1 MEDESIQKDE
11 EKLKS
16 LLETL
21 KKNDENVPEELLKTK
36 YKKPY
41 RELKD
46 SIKEV
51 ADQISGRR
59 IRQDI
64 VIKNDDAGQ
73 VLIKQIQ
80 EMLEEKRR
88 AGTGKELGRTLYKEY
103 SVEKFLQVVE
113 EIRIAVW
120 NLWIPYW
127 QQHCCLYAAPECFD
141 EDGPPPKIY
150 NDLTK
155 EFLVDQEQNWH
166 TQTMDQRNTQIS
178 RPCRRQPPRYLR
190 RRHQYEHDGTAVP
203 DERASQS
210 QEAAQRKS
218 AVVLYHSL
226 GQMRRAGETL
236 Y

>member
-1 MEDESIQKDE
+1 MEDEGIQKDE

-41 RELKD
+41 RELKE

-64 VIKNDDAGQ
+64 VIKNDETGQ

-80 EMLEEKRR
+80 TTLDEKRN
-88 AGTGKELGRTLYKEY
+88 AGTGKELGRALYKEY
-103 SVEKFLQVVE
+103 SLEKFLQVVE
-113 EIRIAVW
+113 EIRTAIW

-127 QQHCCLYAAPECFD
+127 QEHCCLYAAPECF
-141 EDGPPPKIY
+141 EENGSPPKIY

-155 EFLVDQEQNWH
+155 EFLVDQEQNIWEKKPEWESE
-166 TQTMDQRNTQIS
+166 QRMII
-178 RPCRRQPPRYLR
+178 
-190 RRHQYEHDGTAVP
+190 TA
-203 DERASQS
+203 RACHILAEGLKNKEEQDN
-210 QEAAQRKS
+210 
-218 AVVLYHSL
+218 
-226 GQMRRAGETL
+226 G
-236 Y
+236 

>member
-80 EMLEEKRR
+80 ESRR
-88 AGTGKELGRTLYKEY
+88 K
-103 SVEKFLQVVE
+103 
-113 EIRIAVW
+113 
-120 NLWIPYW
+120 
-127 QQHCCLYAAPECFD
+127 
-141 EDGPPPKIY
+141 
-150 NDLTK
+150 
-155 EFLVDQEQNWH
+155 
-166 TQTMDQRNTQIS
+166 
-178 RPCRRQPPRYLR
+178 PCR
-190 RRHQYEHDGTAVP
+190 E
-203 DERASQS
+203 
-210 QEAAQRKS
+210 
-218 AVVLYHSL
+218 
-226 GQMRRAGETL
+226 
-236 Y
+236 

>member
-1 MEDESIQKDE
+1 MEDESIQNDE

-64 VIKNDDAGQ
+64 VIKNDETGQ

-80 EMLEEKRR
+80 TTLDEKRN
-88 AGTGKELGRTLYKEY
+88 AGTGKELGRALYKE
-103 SVEKFLQVVE
+103 
-113 EIRIAVW
+113 
-120 NLWIPYW
+120 
-127 QQHCCLYAAPECFD
+127 
-141 EDGPPPKIY
+141 
-150 NDLTK
+150 
-155 EFLVDQEQNWH
+155 
-166 TQTMDQRNTQIS
+166 
-178 RPCRRQPPRYLR
+178 
-190 RRHQYEHDGTAVP
+190 
-203 DERASQS
+203 
-210 QEAAQRKS
+210 
-218 AVVLYHSL
+218 
-226 GQMRRAGETL
+226 
-236 Y
+236 

>member
-1 MEDESIQKDE
+1 MDNESNPNDE

-21 KKNDENVPEELLKTK
+21 RKNDEKVPKELLRTK

-41 RELKD
+41 RELKE

-51 ADQISGRR
+51 ADRMLNGR
-59 IRQDI
+59 IREGI
-64 VIKNDDAGQ
+64 VIKTDEAGQ

-80 EMLEEKRR
+80 TTLDEKRN
-88 AGTGKELGRTLYKEY
+88 AGTGKELCRTLYKEY
-103 SVEKFLQVVE
+103 SVEKFLQAVE

-155 EFLVDQEQNWH
+155 EFLVDQEQNIWEKKPEWE
-166 TQTMDQRNTQIS
+166 TES
-178 RPCRRQPPRYLR
+178 RMIITAGACHILA
-190 RRHQYEHDGTAVP
+190 EGLKNKEEADGM
-203 DERASQS
+203 QS
-210 QEAAQRKS
+210 SDTNR
-218 AVVLYHSL
+218 
-226 GQMRRAGETL
+226 
-236 Y
+236 

>member
-46 SIKEV
+46 SIKEA
-51 ADQISGRR
+51 ADQISGKR
-59 IRQDI
+59 I

-155 EFLVDQEQNWH
+155 EFLVDQEQNIWEKKPEWE
-166 TQTMDQRNTQIS
+166 TES
-178 RPCRRQPPRYLR
+178 RMIITAGACHILA
-190 RRHQYEHDGTAVP
+190 EGLKNKEEADGM
-203 DERASQS
+203 QS
-210 QEAAQRKS
+210 SDTNR
-218 AVVLYHSL
+218 
-226 GQMRRAGETL
+226 
-236 Y
+236 

>member
-64 VIKNDDAGQ
+64 VIKNGEPEQARNSAGHS
-73 VLIKQIQ
+73 
-80 EMLEEKRR
+80 
-88 AGTGKELGRTLYKEY
+88 T
-103 SVEKFLQVVE
+103 
-113 EIRIAVW
+113 
-120 NLWIPYW
+120 
-127 QQHCCLYAAPECFD
+127 
-141 EDGPPPKIY
+141 
-150 NDLTK
+150 
-155 EFLVDQEQNWH
+155 
-166 TQTMDQRNTQIS
+166 RNTVS
-178 RPCRRQPPRYLR
+178 RNSYRWWK
-190 RRHQYEHDGTAVP
+190 
-203 DERASQS
+203 
-210 QEAAQRKS
+210 KS
-218 AVVLYHSL
+218 
-226 GQMRRAGETL
+226 E
-236 Y
+236 

>member
-88 AGTGKELGRTLYKEY
+88 TGTGKELGRTLYKEY

-113 EIRIAVW
+113 EIRIPPSSSAKQCHFPVFRSTENELARSSW
-120 NLWIPYW
+120 NGHRPVRLSPVI
-127 QQHCCLYAAPECFD
+127 LCFL
-141 EDGPPPKIY
+141 I
-150 NDLTK
+150 T
-155 EFLVDQEQNWH
+155 EQY
-166 TQTMDQRNTQIS
+166 S
-178 RPCRRQPPRYLR
+178 
-190 RRHQYEHDGTAVP
+190 
-203 DERASQS
+203 
-210 QEAAQRKS
+210 
-218 AVVLYHSL
+218 VL
-226 GQMRRAGETL
+226 
-236 Y
+236 

>member
-88 AGTGKELGRTLYKEY
+88 AGTGKELGRTLYKGIQCREIPTGGGRNQNSSLE
-103 SVEKFLQVVE
+103 SVDTLLATTLLL
-113 EIRIAVW
+113 IRSTGV
-120 NLWIPYW
+120 
-127 QQHCCLYAAPECFD
+127 
-141 EDGPPPKIY
+141 
-150 NDLTK
+150 
-155 EFLVDQEQNWH
+155 
-166 TQTMDQRNTQIS
+166 
-178 RPCRRQPPRYLR
+178 LR
-190 RRHQYEHDGTAVP
+190 
-203 DERASQS
+203 
-210 QEAAQRKS
+210 
-218 AVVLYHSL
+218 
-226 GQMRRAGETL
+226 
-236 Y
+236 

>member
-73 VLIKQIQ
+73 VLISRYRKCLRKNGEPEQA
-80 EMLEEKRR
+80 RNS
-88 AGTGKELGRTLYKEY
+88 AGHST
-103 SVEKFLQVVE
+103 
-113 EIRIAVW
+113 
-120 NLWIPYW
+120 
-127 QQHCCLYAAPECFD
+127 
-141 EDGPPPKIY
+141 
-150 NDLTK
+150 
-155 EFLVDQEQNWH
+155 
-166 TQTMDQRNTQIS
+166 RNTVS
-178 RPCRRQPPRYLR
+178 RNFYRWWK
-190 RRHQYEHDGTAVP
+190 
-203 DERASQS
+203 
-210 QEAAQRKS
+210 KS
-218 AVVLYHSL
+218 
-226 GQMRRAGETL
+226 E
-236 Y
+236 

>member
-1 MEDESIQKDE
+1 MEDESIQNDE

-21 KKNDENVPEELLKTK
+21 KKNDENVPKELLKTK

-155 EFLVDQEQNWH
+155 EFLVDQEQNIWEKKPEWE
-166 TQTMDQRNTQIS
+166 TES
-178 RPCRRQPPRYLR
+178 RMIITAGACHIMAEGLKNK
-190 RRHQYEHDGTAVP
+190 EEADGM
-203 DERASQS
+203 QS
-210 QEAAQRKS
+210 SDTNR
-218 AVVLYHSL
+218 
-226 GQMRRAGETL
+226 
-236 Y
+236 

>member
-1 MEDESIQKDE
+1 MEDEGIQKDE

-21 KKNDENVPEELLKTK
+21 KKNDENEPEELLKTK

-41 RELKD
+41 RELKE

-64 VIKNDDAGQ
+64 VIKNDETGQ

-80 EMLEEKRR
+80 TTLDEKRN
-88 AGTGKELGRTLYKEY
+88 AGTGKELGRALYKEY
-103 SVEKFLQVVE
+103 SLEKFLQVVE
-113 EIRIAVW
+113 EIRTAIW

-127 QQHCCLYAAPECFD
+127 QEHCCLYAAPECF
-141 EDGPPPKIY
+141 EENGSPPKIY

-155 EFLVDQEQNWH
+155 EFLVDQEQNIWEKKPEWESE
-166 TQTMDQRNTQIS
+166 QRMII
-178 RPCRRQPPRYLR
+178 
-190 RRHQYEHDGTAVP
+190 TA
-203 DERASQS
+203 RACHILAEGLKNKEEQDN
-210 QEAAQRKS
+210 
-218 AVVLYHSL
+218 
-226 GQMRRAGETL
+226 G
-236 Y
+236 